1 MKPHLLIAGL
11 GYSGTAIA
19 RAALAA
25 GMNVTATKRDPGR
38 DPAGKSAPEGI
49 TLIPFAEA
57 GRAIAAATHLIVTA
71 APTEAGDPVLT
82 QHRQAL
88 NHAPHL
94 RWIGYCSTTGIYGDH
109 GGGTVDE
116 TTTPT
121 PGNDRT
127 RRRITAEAAWA
138 AYSNRRAVDILR
150 LAGIYGPGR
159 SVLDDL
165 RDGTA
170 RRIDK
175 PNHKFSRIHVNDI
188 AHGTMA
194 AIETATTGT
203 RILNFSDDE
212 PAPSA
217 TVIAY
222 AAHLL
227 GITPPPPIPFDEAR
241 RTMSPMALSF
251 WSENRVVL
259 NHITKS
265 SLRLSWLYPTYR
277 EGLAAILAREE
288 GK

>member
-1 MKPHLLIAGL
+1 MSGHLVIAGL
-11 GYSGTAIA
+11 GFSGRAI
-19 RAALAA
+19 ALAA
-25 GMNVTATKRDPGR
+25 QAAGFRVTATARDPDAKR
-38 DPAGKSAPEGI
+38 APPGVS
-49 TLIPFAEA
+49 LVPFAEA
-57 GRAIAAATHLIVTA
+57 GPAIAAATHLIVTA

-82 QHRQAL
+82 RHHTAL
-88 NHAPHL
+88 ETAHSL
-94 RWIGYCSTTGIYGDH
+94 RWIGYCSTTGVYGDH

-116 TTTPT
+116 TTPPA
-121 PGNDRT
+121 PGTDRT
-127 RRRITAEAAWA
+127 RRRVAAEAAWSQW
-138 AYSNRRAVDILR
+138 SNRCAVDILR

-175 PNHKFSRIHVNDI
+175 PDHKFSRIHVDDI
-188 AHGTMA
+188 AHGTLA
-194 AIETATTGT
+194 AIRTAAEGT

-222 AAHLL
+222 AATLL
-227 GITPPPPIPFDEAR
+227 GITPPPPIAFDEAR

-259 NHITKS
+259 NQITKS
-265 SLRLSWLYPTYR
+265 SLGLSWLYPTYR
-277 EGLAAILAREE
+277 EGLAAILAVEA
-288 GK
+288 GP